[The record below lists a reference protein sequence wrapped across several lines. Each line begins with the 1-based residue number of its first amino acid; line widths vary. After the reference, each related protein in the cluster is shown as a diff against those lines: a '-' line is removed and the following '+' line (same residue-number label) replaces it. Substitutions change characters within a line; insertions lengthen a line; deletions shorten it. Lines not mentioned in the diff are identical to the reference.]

1 MVTTVIFVVA
11 LAGAAALMP
20 DNWMACMGTIE
31 TYQEDAS
38 AEQVAHLGDNLEHG
52 TSQTDRR
59 RRIRSGQPNS
69 V

>member
-1 MVTTVIFVVA
+1 
-11 LAGAAALMP
+11 
-20 DNWMACMGTIE
+20 MACMGTIE